1 MPKSMVVIPT
11 YNERENLTR
20 LIPEILSL
28 DEKFHI
34 LVVDDNSPDGTGA
47 VADKFAAENP
57 GIVHVLHRESKEGLG
72 KAYIAGFKYALEF
85 GADYIF
91 EMDADLSHD
100 PERLPAFLPKMEEC
114 DIVVGSRY
122 LKGISIVNWA
132 LKRLILSLAANK
144 YARFITGLKVSDTTS
159 GYKCFKRKVLED
171 IDLDKVHSDG
181 YAFQIE
187 MNYRAKKLGYKIGE
201 IPIIFIDRD
210 LGNSKMS
217 KKIIWEAIWMVW
229 RLRLGFYS
237 K

>member
-47 VADKFAAENP
+47 VADKFVAENP

-100 PERLPAFLPKMEEC
+100 PERLPAFLPKLEKC

-132 LKRLILSLAANK
+132 LKRLILSLVANK

-159 GYKCFKRKVLED
+159 GFKCFKREVLED

-187 MNYRAKKLGYKIGE
+187 MNYRAKKLGYSIGE